1 MGTHPI
7 FESDFD
13 CLTDK
18 SIPHYTITM
27 TEFKDVGKA
36 SKDLFKKPFNV
47 NKFDVDVKLDSYV
60 IKNSIKG
67 DAVATSFEMKRADV
81 LCGLIPDL
89 QQPYKTTLAG
99 GNMKC
104 EMNRA
109 FASGANNLSC
119 DFNTDTAV
127 ETGATSY
134 LLKAKLNSDCGLIT
148 GFEATPAGAASIKYH
163 ATYPFKNMTFGVA
176 GNLANPTALNYA
188 VQSEG
193 VSLET
198 DLSAFNL
205 NIYNKVDGATAV
217 ACQAGWKMGAADAS
231 FGFAAK
237 RTLAS
242 GADAHFKTT
251 GGGACELA
259 HVSTISAG
267 VKLTMSTG
275 FNALKLDSEVPKFGM
290 GLEFSL

>member
-109 FASGANNLSC
+109 FTSGANNLSC

-176 GNLANPTALNYA
+176 GNLANPTALN
-188 VQSEG
+188 
-193 VSLET
+193 
-198 DLSAFNL
+198 F

-267 VKLTMSTG
+267 VKL
-275 FNALKLDSEVPKFGM
+275 P
-290 GLEFSL
+290 